1 LGRTEMSRREL
12 GRVEL
17 LAWVRSG
24 ELQVVDAAALMR
36 VSYRQAKRLW
46 KRYGEEGATGLK
58 HRSAGRTSN
67 RTHPEKFRE
76 KCWGWWGRSTA
87 WHQGLTGARPLTISL
102 RPSSPIWIYCR
113 HIRDFRP
120 RSGQRGSTQFAKQ
133 IRRSLT
139 LMDEFRP
146 YVA

>member
-1 LGRTEMSRREL
+1 MSRREL

-67 RTHPEKFRE
+67 RTHPGKFRR
-76 KCWGWWGRSTA
+76 KVLGLVGKKYGGASGADGR
-87 WHQGLTGARPLTISL
+87 P
-102 RPSSPIWIYCR
+102 PSHYFAPAIVTDLDLLSP
-113 HIRDFRP
+113 HP
-120 RSGQRGSTQFAKQ
+120 RLSPPE
-133 IRRSLT
+133 RS
-139 LMDEFRP
+139 
-146 YVA
+146 AG